1 MPAGSTEP
9 TPCMESE
16 ESLTRHKEST
26 QRATRTPVTDTP
38 VTVPLVH
45 NANRAR
51 APSTSMSGG
60 IMHALA
66 LLSLQN
72 AGSAAP
78 LTFTHNIHPEL
89 WIPPGATRSP
99 LDTSTPP
106 GATRS
111 HLEPPEATRS
121 HPRPPE
127 ATRSHPESPGATR
140 ATFNHPEPTSTALKP
155 LVALNDSHHLDP
167 PALWCG

>member
-38 VTVPLVH
+38 VTVPLAH

-99 LDTSTPP
+99 LDTSRSHPEPFGYLQEPPGATWSHPRPPGATRGHPEPP

-111 HLEPPEATRS
+111 HPEPPG
-121 HPRPPE
+121 PP
-127 ATRSHPESPGATR
+127 
-140 ATFNHPEPTSTALKP
+140 STTQ
-155 LVALNDSHHLDP
+155 NQ
-167 PALWCG
+167 PALPSNLW